1 MTKSKQQAKATKETI
16 PATESTTS
24 KPEPIKAAA
33 KTEVA
38 KNTKIKAVKAEK
50 PIVVKAPKIK
60 MVRDSFTI
68 PKDEFAQ
75 LELLKERLISIGKPA
90 KKSEL
95 LRAGIMLLTAMTDA
109 KLKSSLSVVPTI
121 KTGRPAK

>member
-24 KPEPIKAAA
+24 KPEPIKTAA

-38 KNTKIKAVKAEK
+38 KNTKIKAVKVEK
-50 PIVVKAPKIK
+50 PIVVKTPKIK
-60 MVRDSFTI
+60 MIRDSFTI
-68 PKDEFAQ
+68 PKDEYAQ

-109 KLKSSLSVVPTI
+109 KLKASLSVVPTI

>member
-1 MTKSKQQAKATKETI
+1 MTKSKQQAKATKDTI
-16 PATESTTS
+16 PATESTTL
-24 KPEPIKAAA
+24 KPEPIKTAA
-33 KTEVA
+33 KTEIA

-50 PIVVKAPKIK
+50 PIVVKTPKIK
-60 MVRDSFTI
+60 MIRDSFTI
-68 PKDEFAQ
+68 PKDEYAQ

-109 KLKSSLSVVPTI
+109 KLKASLSVVPTI

>member
-1 MTKSKQQAKATKETI
+1 MTKSKQQAKATKDTI
-16 PATESTTS
+16 PATESTTL
-24 KPEPIKAAA
+24 KPEPIKTAA

-60 MVRDSFTI
+60 MIRDSFTI
-68 PKDEFAQ
+68 PKDEYAQ

-109 KLKSSLSVVPTI
+109 KLKASLSVVPTI